1 MKKPTFTWNVLNWD
15 FNSDKLEVY
24 DVGYRFVNAVD
35 SARLS
40 SLPKNYT
47 ELDDYLNSEAHYRFW
62 AKCEYEIIITGWPQ
76 QKNEAKIDV
85 CTQLRLNW
93 DRFVKAFWDEVYEP
107 YYLKKVLKAAEKSEK
122 AKKAK
127 LAKKRITRKP
137 SRVKQSERD

>member
-35 SARLS
+35 SDRLA

-62 AKCEYEIIITGWPQ
+62 AKCEYEMIITGWPQ

-85 CTQLRLNW
+85 CAQLRLNW

-107 YYLKKVLKAAEKSEK
+107 YYLKKVLKAAEKAEK

-127 LAKKRITRKP
+127 LAKKRIARKP
-137 SRVKQSERD
+137 NRVK

>member
-15 FNSDKLEVY
+15 FNRDKLEVY

-35 SARLS
+35 SDKLA
-40 SLPKNYT
+40 SLPKNYA

-76 QKNEAKIDV
+76 QTNEAKIDV

-127 LAKKRITRKP
+127 LAKKRITRNP

>member
-35 SARLS
+35 SDKLA
-40 SLPKNYT
+40 SLPKNYA

-62 AKCEYEIIITGWPQ
+62 AKCEYEMIITGWPQ
-76 QKNEAKIDV
+76 QKNEAKIDI

-107 YYLKKVLKAAEKSEK
+107 YYLKKVLKAAEKAEK

-127 LAKKRITRKP
+127 LAKKRIARKTN
-137 SRVKQSERD
+137 RVKQSERD